1 MPGAGG
7 CYRLK
12 RLIGRS
18 KAQELILT
26 GGSVSGSKAWQL
38 GICNYLV
45 DHKEEQSSD
54 QTEDMS
60 EDVTKPTADCLS
72 NRRREVLD
80 KALKVADQICQ
91 GAPVAVAVALAMTM
105 FNPGMEDG
113 LYKKC
118 LTVGR
123 ADRDEGLQAFKE
135 KRPPVYRGSESGPDS
150 IFNGSP
156 SDQHADAASSG
167 YVLEVKPGDLEMVES
182 TWEYVPEVKRLDL
195 TELKK
200 PRPLEE
206 SEQFRDSDDIGFP
219 VRRVKIKDRY
229 HEIEPLEPESPESF
243 EKVHEL
249 FEETFGRRR

>member
-1 MPGAGG
+1 M
-7 CYRLK
+7 
-12 RLIGRS
+12 
-18 KAQELILT
+18 
-26 GGSVSGSKAWQL
+26 

-45 DHKEEQSSD
+45 DHKEEKSSD
-54 QTEDMS
+54 QEEDMS
-60 EDVTKPTADCLS
+60 EDVTKPSADCPS

-105 FNPGMEDG
+105 FNPAMEDG

-123 ADRDEGLQAFKE
+123 GDRDEGLQAFKE
-135 KRPPVYRGSESGPDS
+135 KRPPVYRGSESAPDS

-167 YVLEVKPGDLEMVES
+167 YLLGLEPADLEMVEN
-182 TWEYVPEVKRLDL
+182 TWEDVPEVRRLDL

-200 PRPLEE
+200 PRPFEE
-206 SEQFRDSDDIGFP
+206 SEQSRELDDYGFP
-219 VRRVKIKDRY
+219 LRRLKRKDWYRQ
-229 HEIEPLEPESPESF
+229 IEPPYPIEAAEPKFPERYQ
-243 EKVHEL
+243 KIHDL
-249 FEETFGRRR
+249 FEETFPRPR